1 MRTLPKAACVVAA
14 AALLGACSFL
24 RAKPD
29 PSRYYVLTQLPGD
42 PGAVAASKGPAV
54 GIGPVVLPRYLAR
67 PELVLRVAPN
77 EIRPSEYDLWASS
90 LQSQVERTLAANV
103 ATLLASDRVV
113 VYPWYRGVALDFVVR
128 VDVARFEPD
137 EDGAHLIARWVI
149 VDGRGT
155 MVRSGDTD
163 LHEPMASRNA
173 VAAAAA
179 MSRALG
185 GLSREV
191 ADAINAV
198 RG

>member
-1 MRTLPKAACVVAA
+1 VRTLPKAACVVAA

-29 PSRYYVLTQLPGD
+29 PSRYYVLTQLPAD

-67 PELVLRVAPN
+67 PEVVLRVAPN

-113 VYPWYRGVALDFVVR
+113 IYPWYRGVALDFVVR
-128 VDVARFEPD
+128 VDVVRFEPD
-137 EDGAHLIARWVI
+137 EDGVHLIARWVI

-155 MVRSGDTD
+155 MVRSGETD

-173 VAAAAA
+173 AAAAAA

-198 RG
+198 HG